1 MTNDQCLT
9 TLSIKISDMK
19 INSFLL
25 AFLLPLFAIAQKTE
39 GEITYTETVKLQ
51 LDFGD
56 GPEAEQ
62 MRKNIPPTQSFPK
75 TLYFNAN
82 ASLYQDKTGTEDEG
96 NVEMSGNSGGGD
108 FQIKIQ
114 RPDNKLYR
122 DIAGGTTLESREF
135 FGRNFLITDKAKAP
149 AWKITGE
156 QKKMLGFI
164 CQKATVQLDSATNI
178 VAWFTPQIPVST
190 GPGINAGLPGL
201 ILEMSLNG
209 DQRTMVATQIEF
221 KDLPKD
227 ALVKPS
233 KGKEMTAEEFKKIE
247 AEKMKEMGAEM
258 GPGGAPGTMRMIIR
272 N

>member
-1 MTNDQCLT
+1 
-9 TLSIKISDMK
+9 MK
-19 INSFLL
+19 RIVFLL
-25 AFLLPLFAIAQKTE
+25 AALLPICIFAQQTE
-39 GEITYTETVKLQ
+39 GEVTYTETVKLQ

-62 MRKNIPPTQSFPK
+62 MRKMVPSTQSFPK

-82 ASLYQDKTGTEDEG
+82 ESLYEDKKGTEEEG
-96 NVEMSGNSGGGD
+96 NTEINGGSDGAA
-108 FQIKIQ
+108 FTMKIQ
-114 RPDNKLYR
+114 RPDNKFYR

-135 FGRNFLITDKAKAP
+135 FGRNFLITDKAKSP

-156 QKKMLGFI
+156 QKKLLGFV

-178 VAWFTPQIPVST
+178 VAWFTPQIPVPT
-190 GPGINAGLPGL
+190 GPGVNAGLPGL
-201 ILEMSLNG
+201 VLEMNLNG
-209 DQRTMVATQIEF
+209 DQRTMVATQVEF
-221 KDLPKD
+221 KTLPKD

-247 AEKMKEMGAEM
+247 AEKMKEMGMES
-258 GPGGAPGTMRMIIR
+258 GGAPGTMRMIIR

>member
-1 MTNDQCLT
+1 
-9 TLSIKISDMK
+9 MK
-19 INSFLL
+19 HIIILF
-25 AFLLPLFAIAQKTE
+25 AALLPLAIFAQKTE

-56 GPEAEQ
+56 GPEAEE
-62 MRKNIPPTQSFPK
+62 MKKMVPPTQSFPK

-82 ASLYQDKTGTEDEG
+82 ASLYQDKAGTEGEG
-96 NVEMSGNSGGGD
+96 DTEVSGNSAGGD

-122 DIAGGTTLESREF
+122 DIVAGTTLESREF

-156 QKKMLGFI
+156 QKKLLGFV

-178 VAWFTPQIPVST
+178 VAWFTPQIPVPT
-190 GPGINAGLPGL
+190 GPGVNAGLPGL

-209 DQRTMVATQIEF
+209 DQRTIVATQVEF
-221 KDLPKD
+221 KELPKD

-247 AEKMKEMGAEM
+247 AEKMKEMGMES
-258 GPGGAPGTMRMIIR
+258 GGAPGTMRMIIR